1 MGWIENMNNKVRVKK
16 VKVKDKRV
24 GIMSEI
30 IKSIRIIKMYE
41 WEERFENKID
51 NVRKIERK
59 NIKKEELLK

>member
-1 MGWIENMNNKVRVKK
+1 MNNKVRVKK